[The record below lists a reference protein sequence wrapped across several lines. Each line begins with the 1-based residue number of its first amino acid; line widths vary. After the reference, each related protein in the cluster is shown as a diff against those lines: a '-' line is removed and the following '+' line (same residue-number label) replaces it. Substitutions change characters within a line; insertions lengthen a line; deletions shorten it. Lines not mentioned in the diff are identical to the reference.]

1 MTVSGRALDFVKGID
16 ATYPKIL
23 TVFFTVA
30 VVYPA
35 ESHLNLCLVDSFK
48 HKNV

>member
-16 ATYPKIL
+16 VTYPKIL

-30 VVYPA
+30 VVYPGL
-35 ESHLNLCLVDSFK
+35 SLGILFFTKQKQKGS
-48 HKNV
+48 